1 MAALTERDK
10 TGLAIILIF
19 AGFWLYFQHLTP
31 LRVAEKELPDN
42 VRATDFMP
50 PKKMKRA
57 A

>member
-57 A
+57 V